1 MALKQKPKK
10 RAGNGKK
17 HPALRPMNGAGDSQ
31 STATKASTTSEA
43 SVSTHLVDD
52 MTLLKSPFKTGLL
65 FAQICTRSA
74 IDAACNHAFIAL
86 SLSAVAVAGYF
97 DVQLRTKDLS
107 GGNFDFREDFSIA
120 GIMYWIGLGFLSSFG
135 MGFGLHTFV
144 LFLAPA
150 IIAHVSHYPEHSI
163 LDNYR
168 EVWWWSLSWGI
179 GTAIGEL
186 PPYWAARAARLQN
199 KRSAELDEEF
209 ASTADSGIVGRIK
222 HRIQGM
228 NMGFFSICLFASV
241 PNPLF
246 DLAGLMCGHNLVP
259 FSTFFGAT
267 AVSIPIIGCTSGHFI
282 DDPGLQVG
290 KGLIKANLQTF
301 FVLSVFNSGTK
312 GTRAHPDAC
321 LGMLSAS
328 DRLRSLGHWV
338 SSIPPSSCCVSQV
351 GEVTLHWLS
360 FLNRYQMVLI
370 LVPVISINWPARAL
384 TSQLMAMALLRKR

>member
-1 MALKQKPKK
+1 MALKQKPQKK
-10 RAGNGKK
+10 VGSRKQ
-17 HPALRPMNGAGDSQ
+17 HPSPRPLAGDNAQLS
-31 STATKASTTSEA
+31 ATDASATPDA
-43 SVSTHLVDD
+43 SNSAHLVDD
-52 MTLLKSPFKTGLL
+52 MTLMKSPFKTSIL
-65 FAQICTRSA
+65 FAQICARSA
-74 IDAACNHAFIAL
+74 IDAACNHVLIAL
-86 SLSAVAVAGYF
+86 TLSAIAVAGYF

-120 GIMYWIGLGFLSSFG
+120 GILYWIGLGFLSSFG

-150 IIAHVSHYPEHSI
+150 IIAHVSHYPQHSI
-163 LDNYR
+163 LKNYS

-209 ASTADSGIVGRIK
+209 ASTADSGMVGRIK
-222 HRIQGM
+222 QRIQGM

-267 AVSIPIIGCTSGHFI
+267 AVKYPAMFSSARGCSAGFMTPVHRSAKDSSRPTFRLSLYFPCSILEPKVQAAPIASPNILGFSPRSQ
-282 DDPGLQVG
+282 PG
-290 KGLIKANLQTF
+290 
-301 FVLSVFNSGTK
+301 
-312 GTRAHPDAC
+312 
-321 LGMLSAS
+321 
-328 DRLRSLGHWV
+328 SLGFFDSTFQLLLF
-338 SSIPPSSCCVSQV
+338 SSWR
-351 GEVTLHWLS
+351 GT
-360 FLNRYQMVLI
+360 
-370 LVPVISINWPARAL
+370 ISH
-384 TSQLMAMALLRKR
+384 SVVV

>member
-10 RAGNGKK
+10 KTGKTGSGRK
-17 HPALRPMNGAGDSQ
+17 HHLLRPTADAGGAQ
-31 STATKASTTSEA
+31 SSAPAAAAPDAS
-43 SVSTHLVDD
+43 SVSTLELDN
-52 MTLLKSPFKTGLL
+52 MTLLKSPLKTSLL
-65 FAQICTRSA
+65 FAQICSRSA
-74 IDAACNHAFIAL
+74 TDAARNHAYIAL
-86 SLSAVAVAGYF
+86 SLIAIAIAGYF

-107 GGNFDFREDFSIA
+107 GGHFDLREDFSIA

-150 IIAHVSHYPEHSI
+150 IIAHVSRYPHHSI
-163 LDNYR
+163 LENYS

-209 ASTADSGIVGRIK
+209 AATADSGMVGRIK
-222 HRIQGM
+222 QRIQGM

-259 FSTFFGAT
+259 FGTFFGAT
-267 AVSIPIIGCTSGHFI
+267 AVRTPLCRR
-282 DDPGLQVG
+282 V
-290 KGLIKANLQTF
+290 
-301 FVLSVFNSGTK
+301 
-312 GTRAHPDAC
+312 C
-321 LGMLSAS
+321 L
-328 DRLRSLGHWV
+328 RLR
-338 SSIPPSSCCVSQV
+338 
-351 GEVTLHWLS
+351 
-360 FLNRYQMVLI
+360 
-370 LVPVISINWPARAL
+370 
-384 TSQLMAMALLRKR
+384 